1 MPQLQIRGAG
11 PAGNAPLAVR
21 LPKSPVR
28 LAQLPKQPI
37 QIAKLAGGG
46 IGGAPPGSIILRPG
60 CPLPAGM
67 SLVDIN
73 SKLPKQPV
81 PRSQIGNA
89 SPGSGNRPL
98 GAKSPIKVVA
108 IAGPG
113 SKKATPVTLQSAG
126 TLGWLDILQLASF
139 VSSPIGCPIWLET

>member
-1 MPQLQIRGAG
+1 M
-11 PAGNAPLAVR
+11 
-21 LPKSPVR
+21 R

-37 QIAKLAGGG
+37 QIAKLAGG
-46 IGGAPPGSIILRPG
+46 
-60 CPLPAGM
+60 M

-81 PRSQIGNA
+81 PRAQIGNA
-89 SPGSGNRPL
+89 GGGVKPL

-113 SKKATPVTLQSAG
+113 NKKATPVTLQAAG
-126 TLGWLDILQLASF
+126 ALLCCENIAKGSENAVFMVFCQ
-139 VSSPIGCPIWLET
+139 